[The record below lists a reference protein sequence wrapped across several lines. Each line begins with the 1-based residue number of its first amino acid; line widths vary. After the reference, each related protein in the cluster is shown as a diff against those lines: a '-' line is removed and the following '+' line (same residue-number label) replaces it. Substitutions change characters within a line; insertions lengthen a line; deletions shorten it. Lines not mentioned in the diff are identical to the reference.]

1 MRRDIIIAVGFIG
14 LAGLYWIGADNISES
29 ILGGGVGSDALPKLL
44 AATLAALCGILILQS
59 LAAAKRRQL
68 AAASDES
75 DEERREQRRLHV
87 RAAGMLAIG
96 AGYVALVEPIGY
108 LPAIGLLL
116 AAVVS
121 YVGGAS
127 PRQVA
132 LFAVVGGVVFWAF
145 FVAFLGIHEP
155 PGPWPGLW
163 RSIAG

>member
-1 MRRDIIIAVGFIG
+1 MRRDVIIAIGFIG

-44 AATLAALCGILILQS
+44 AAMLAALSGILILQN
-59 LAAAKRRQL
+59 AAKRRQ
-68 AAASDES
+68 AAAAPDES

-96 AGYVALVEPIGY
+96 AGYVALVETIGY

-127 PRQVA
+127 ARQVA
-132 LFAVVGGVVFWAF
+132 LFAVIGGVFFWAF
-145 FVAFLGIHEP
+145 FVWFLGIREP
-155 PGPWPGLW
+155 AGPWLELW
-163 RSIAG
+163 RSMVG

>member
-1 MRRDIIIAVGFIG
+1 MRRDVVIAIGFIG

-44 AATLAALCGILILQS
+44 AAMLAAFSGILILQN
-59 LAAAKRRQL
+59 LAKRRQP

-75 DEERREQRRLHV
+75 DEDRREQRRLHV

-96 AGYVALVEPIGY
+96 AGYVALVETIGY
-108 LPAIGLLL
+108 MPAIGLLL

-127 PRQVA
+127 ARQVA
-132 LFAVVGGVVFWAF
+132 LFAVIGGVFFWAF
-145 FVAFLGIHEP
+145 FVCFLGIREP
-155 PGPWPGLW
+155 AGPWLELW
-163 RSIAG
+163 RSMVG

>member
-1 MRRDIIIAVGFIG
+1 MRRDVIIAIGLIG

-44 AATLAALCGILILQS
+44 AATLAALSGILILQT
-59 LAAAKRRQL
+59 LAKRRQ
-68 AAASDES
+68 AAAADQPSDA
-75 DEERREQRRLHV
+75 ERHEQRRLHL

-96 AGYVALVEPIGY
+96 ASYVVLVETIGY
-108 LPAIGLLL
+108 MPAIGLLL

-127 PRQVA
+127 WRQVA
-132 LFAVVGGVVFWAF
+132 LFAIIGGVLFWAF
-145 FVAFLGIHEP
+145 FVWFLGIREP
-155 PGPWPGLW
+155 PGPWLELW

>member
-1 MRRDIIIAVGFIG
+1 MRRDVVIAIGFIG

-44 AATLAALCGILILQS
+44 AAMLAALSGILILQN
-59 LAAAKRRQL
+59 LAKRRQ
-68 AAASDES
+68 AVAASDDS
-75 DEERREQRRLHV
+75 DEDRREQRRLHV

-96 AGYVALVEPIGY
+96 AGYVALVETIGY

-127 PRQVA
+127 ARQVA
-132 LFAVVGGVVFWAF
+132 LFAVIGGVVFWAF
-145 FVAFLGIHEP
+145 FVWFLGIREP
-155 PGPWPGLW
+155 AGPWLELW
-163 RSIAG
+163 RSMVG

>member
-1 MRRDIIIAVGFIG
+1 MRRDVIIAIGFIV
-14 LAGLYWIGADNISES
+14 LAGFYWIGADNISES

-44 AATLAALCGILILQS
+44 AAMLAAFSGILILQN
-59 LAAAKRRQL
+59 LAKRRQP

-75 DEERREQRRLHV
+75 DEDRREQRRLHV

-96 AGYVALVEPIGY
+96 AGYVALVETIGY

-127 PRQVA
+127 ARQVA
-132 LFAVVGGVVFWAF
+132 LFAVIGGVFFWAF
-145 FVAFLGIHEP
+145 FVWFLGIREP
-155 PGPWPGLW
+155 AGPWLELW
-163 RSIAG
+163 RSMVG